1 MAPRKV
7 TREDLAA
14 VTRAA
19 LGSDRK
25 VKGVTRLAGGT
36 TKGVYRLTVDDD
48 TNAAFFGTLAALLQ
62 ERVQRHNEQ
71 PARYPQQRQRDHLA
85 GI

>member
-1 MAPRKV
+1 MAPREV

-14 VTRAA
+14 VPRAA

-48 TNAAFFGTLAALLQ
+48 TTVIAYLWEDWLSGSGRRSTNWRRPGS
-62 ERVQRHNEQ
+62 
-71 PARYPQQRQRDHLA
+71 
-85 GI
+85 